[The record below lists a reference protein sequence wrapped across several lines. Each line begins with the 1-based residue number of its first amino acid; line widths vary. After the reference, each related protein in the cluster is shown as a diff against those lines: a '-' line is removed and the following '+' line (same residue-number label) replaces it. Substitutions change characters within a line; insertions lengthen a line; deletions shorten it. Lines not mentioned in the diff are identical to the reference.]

1 MQASGCSGQCAGGDV
16 QCVTCRQQRGVC
28 SGQGAGS
35 RTQRVICSVQ
45 CAGRRAQGAAR
56 WQQQADGSVQRR
68 AAVGS
73 VPVGSAQRAA
83 QQCGAV
89 RKCRG
94 TLQVAAETRRA
105 ASARPCTCRQ
115 PLQPGGIRATGMP
128 SQQPGASREGTR
140 WWPPLVTAA
149 AGGTLCA
156 GRTSQHPGE
165 HQSQQGPRA
174 AAKAANACP
183 GASASA
189 RTGAECHRRP
199 VWPPQVPSYL
209 DAFRASVQ
217 GMRPAACALPA
228 SRAAGRRHAARAAQA
243 AAVTTCA
250 GRGDAVRAPSPTAGQ
265 ADTVAWPCPAK
276 ATAMSQ
282 CVHLPGTGRVPAV
295 RAHCTCKGFPQHPDL
310 LRGSRRG

>member
-1 MQASGCSGQCAGGDV
+1 MCRRRCAVRNVQAAAWSVQWARCRQQNAACNLQCAMCRQACAGGCALAAAGRRLRAAPSCSGQRAGGQCAACSAAVRCSAQV
-16 QCVTCRQQRGVC
+16 QRHPP
-28 SGQGAGS
+28 SGS
-35 RTQRVICSVQ
+35 RDTAHSLGQTLHMPAAPAAWWDSCH
-45 CAGRRAQGAAR
+45 GYAQ
-56 WQQQADGSVQRR
+56 
-68 AAVGS
+68 
-73 VPVGSAQRAA
+73 P
-83 QQCGAV
+83 
-89 RKCRG
+89 
-94 TLQVAAETRRA
+94 A
-105 ASARPCTCRQ
+105 ASW
-115 PLQPGGIRATGMP
+115 
-128 SQQPGASREGTR
+128 EGTR

-282 CVHLPGTGRVPAV
+282 CVPFPGTGRVPAV

-310 LRGSRRG
+310 LRGSRSG